1 MFHPTHTSRTIAEAL
16 EIEPGDT
23 VIDVGCGSGV
33 LSFVAARLGAK
44 RVIGTDLS
52 EDAIEVAKQNAVRLG
67 LQDEVE
73 FRQREPARPRARRAG
88 AT

>member
-1 MFHPTHTSRTIAEAL
+1 MRMSDDTGETMLQWKGRTGPFTVSLGRGVFHPTHTSRTIAEAL

-52 EDAIEVAKQNAVRLG
+52 EDAIEVAK
-67 LQDEVE
+67 
-73 FRQREPARPRARRAG
+73 
-88 AT
+88 